1 MKKGLYY
8 NEEIDDKAIFGS
20 YLIIAAGAGLI
31 LGAWLPWAH
40 FLNDGQG
47 WVYGLDG
54 VGKYTALIALPL
66 IAAGIYRMKSPA
78 RAAGIA
84 AIILGMLATGIGIS
98 KLIDP
103 KSIVEDTYYAEFS
116 VSEGLYLTVLAG
128 LIGIAGGVVKALLA
142 KVK

>member
-1 MKKGLYY
+1 MKKGPYY

-54 VGKYTALIALPL
+54 VGKYTAP
-66 IAAGIYRMKSPA
+66 PA
-78 RAAGIA
+78 FHF
-84 AIILGMLATGIGIS
+84 
-98 KLIDP
+98 
-103 KSIVEDTYYAEFS
+103 FS
-116 VSEGLYLTVLAG
+116 VTQRSSAYHSCS
-128 LIGIAGGVVKALLA
+128 
-142 KVK
+142 